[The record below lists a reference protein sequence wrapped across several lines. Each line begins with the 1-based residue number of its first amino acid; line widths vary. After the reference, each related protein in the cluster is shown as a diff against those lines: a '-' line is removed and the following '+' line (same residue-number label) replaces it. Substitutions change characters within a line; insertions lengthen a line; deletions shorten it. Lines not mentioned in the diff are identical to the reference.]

1 MPSINQTTT
10 EYQYYAKVKTNEE
23 KSILGKDDFLRI
35 FVEQLKQQD
44 PLQPTSDKE
53 FIAQMAQFSSLEQTM
68 NMTTSLKNIEQ
79 QLKELPAANLLQQ
92 PMMLASLSQMIG
104 NTIYWKETDST
115 TELSSGSVESVVQ
128 RDQHFYYVL
137 AGGTEVE
144 VSKVVQ
150 ASK

>member
-79 QLKELPAANLLQQ
+79 QLKELPLSNLLRQ

-137 AGGTEVE
+137 AGGKEVE